1 MAEHNEQP
9 AELDLI
15 VRNGTLVIPGVGRV
29 KADVGIAD
37 GKISTLSAN
46 LAQPAAEVY
55 DARGRTVLPGIF
67 DPHIHLGNEQSYE
80 SEAETETRAAILG
93 GVTTV
98 GIFLRSLEDSYF
110 RHLPAF
116 CKAMN
121 ERSYVDSVFHLQIFT
136 EEQIAEIPGYAEQY
150 GIRSF
155 KFYMSGILGIV
166 KSVSDDVLLDGF
178 RTVASLGPDAVA
190 CVHCETGALI
200 DRARS
205 ELTRR
210 KPQGTLADWEDAHPA
225 VAEALAIQT
234 ALYLARIAGAHL
246 YIVHLSS
253 WQGLEIVRSARTAG
267 MQFTVET
274 TTPYLGINSSDPNG
288 FLAKMVP
295 PVRTPEHQDALWQGV
310 RGGAINTVGTDNTSR
325 ARATKKPEAGLHGS
339 RPGLPVLGTHLPAL
353 LHYGRL
359 RGVPLEILIERATR
373 SPARVYGIYPQK
385 GTIAVGSDA
394 DLVIVDLGE
403 ERVVRAED
411 LQGMSDFSPFEGK
424 RLRGWPVATIK
435 GGKVVARDGKVVGK
449 PGGRYLPRKPAPAP
463 QLEWFTTP
471 AAALEHDPET
481 ACPALDVGRE
491 PIMIPPNSESE
502 DD

>member
-1 MAEHNEQP
+1 MPEHNQQP
-9 AELDLI
+9 RELDLI
-15 VRNGTLVIPGVGRV
+15 VRNGILVIPGVGQV
-29 KADVGIAD
+29 KADVGAAD
-37 GKISTLSAN
+37 GKIAALGAN
-46 LAQPAAEVY
+46 LKQPAAEVY
-55 DARGRTVLPGIF
+55 DVGGRTVLPGIF

-80 SEAETETRAAILG
+80 SETETETRAAILG

-116 CKAMN
+116 CQAMN
-121 ERSYVDSVFHLQIFT
+121 ERSYVDSVFHPQIFT

-155 KFYMSGILGIV
+155 KFYMSGMPGIV
-166 KSVSDDVLLDGF
+166 KSVSDDVLLEGF

-205 ELTRR
+205 ELRRR
-210 KPQGTLADWEDAHPA
+210 KPEGTLADWEDAHPA

-246 YIVHLSS
+246 YVVHLSS
-253 WQGLEIVRSARTAG
+253 AQGLEIVRAARAAG
-267 MQFTVET
+267 MPFTVET

-295 PVRTPEHQDALWQGV
+295 PVRTPEHQNALWQGV
-310 RGGAINTVGTDNTSR
+310 RDGAINTVGTDNTSR

-353 LHYGRL
+353 LHYGRV

-394 DLVIVDLGE
+394 DLVVVDLDE

-435 GGKVVARDGKVVGK
+435 AGKVVVRDGKLVGK
-449 PGGRYLPRKPAPAP
+449 PCGRYLPRKPAPAP
-463 QLEWFTTP
+463 RLEWFRTP
-471 AAALEHDPET
+471 AA
-481 ACPALDVGRE
+481 G
-491 PIMIPPNSESE
+491 
-502 DD
+502 